1 MKKQLASASR
11 NPKRFPAYR
20 NAKLPSAR
28 RVKDLLSRMSL
39 EEKAAQ
45 MVCIWREK
53 ANTLVDED
61 GKFDYSKAKAAF
73 VRGHGLGQVGPA
85 MRVAAKNAREMAQL
99 TNAIQKFFVEES
111 RLGIPVI
118 LHEECLHGHAAVD
131 GTSFPQP
138 IALAATSK
146 PELVESLFSM
156 TAREAA

>member
-53 ANTLVDED
+53 AKTLVDED
-61 GKFDYSKAKAAF
+61 GGFDYAKAKAAF
-73 VRGHGLGQVGPA
+73 ARGHGLVQAGPA
-85 MRVAAKNAREMAQL
+85 MRVAARTRE
-99 TNAIQKFFVEES
+99 KWPSS
-111 RLGIPVI
+111 RMPFRSFLWKK
-118 LHEECLHGHAAVD
+118 AVWE
-131 GTSFPQP
+131 F
-138 IALAATSK
+138 
-146 PELVESLFSM
+146 
-156 TAREAA
+156 R